1 MSATQITKAEGATV
15 AIAHVSKRFGALT
28 ALNDVSLAIGPGTAL
43 CLVGPPGAGKSTLLR
58 CIGGS
63 EAIDQGRIE
72 IDGEPIGAASAR
84 HVIGMVSQQPDLF
97 DHMTVLQHIIEGPL
111 ALQRRPRRE
120 IAVTAMAALERVGLA
135 ERRDAYPSELS
146 DGERRRVA
154 IARELAAKPRL
165 MLFDEPTAGLDPVGA
180 GEVLDV
186 MRDLAG
192 SGPTMVMAMH
202 ELGFIREAADDVAFM
217 AAGEIVERGA
227 LSGILG
233 APELARTRDFLSTF
247 RT

>member
-28 ALNDVSLAIGPGTAL
+28 ALNNVSLSIGPGKVL
-43 CLVGPPGAGKSTLLR
+43 CLVGPPDAGKSTLLR

-63 EAIDQGRIE
+63 ETIDQGTIE

-84 HVIGMVSQQPDLF
+84 AALGMISQQPDLF
-97 DHMTVLQHIIEGPL
+97 DHMTALQHIIEGPL
-111 ALQRRPRRE
+111 ALLRRPRRE
-120 IAVTAMAALERVGLA
+120 IAVAAMAALERVGLA
-135 ERRDAYPSELS
+135 DRRDAYPSELS
-146 DGERRRVA
+146 GGERLRVA
-154 IARELAAKPRL
+154 IARALAARPRL
-165 MLFDEPTAGLDPVGA
+165 MLFDESTAGLDPAAA

-192 SGPTMVMAMH
+192 SGLTMIVATH
-202 ELGFIREAADDVAFM
+202 ELDFISQAADDVAFM
-217 AAGEIVERGA
+217 AAGEIVERGPP
-227 LSGILG
+227 SSIPG
-233 APELARTRDFLSTF
+233 APALVWTRDFLSTF

>member
-1 MSATQITKAEGATV
+1 VSATQTTKAEGATV
-15 AIAHVSKRFGALT
+15 TITHVSKRFGALT
-28 ALNDVSLAIGPGTAL
+28 ALNNVTLSVGPGKAL
-43 CLVGPPGAGKSTLLR
+43 CFVGPPGAGKSTLLR

-72 IDGEPIGAASAR
+72 IDGEPIGAESAR
-84 HVIGMVSQQPDLF
+84 HVIGMVSPQPDLF
-97 DHMTVLQHIIEGPL
+97 DHMTALQHIIEGPL

-120 IAVTAMAALERVGLA
+120 IAVAAMAALERVGLA

-146 DGERRRVA
+146 GGERRRVA
-154 IARELAAKPRL
+154 IARELAVKPRL
-165 MLFDEPTAGLDPVGA
+165 MLFDEPTAGLDPAAA

-192 SGPTMVMAMH
+192 SGPTMIMAMH
-202 ELGFIREAADDVAFM
+202 ELGFISEAADDVAFM
-217 AAGEIVERGA
+217 AAGEIVERGGP
-227 LSGILG
+227 SSILG
-233 APELARTRDFLSTF
+233 APELARMRDFLSTL